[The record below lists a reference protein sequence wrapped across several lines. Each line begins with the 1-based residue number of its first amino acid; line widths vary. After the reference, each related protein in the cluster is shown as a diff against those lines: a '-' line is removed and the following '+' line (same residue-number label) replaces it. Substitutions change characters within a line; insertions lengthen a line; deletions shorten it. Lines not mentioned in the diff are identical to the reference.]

1 MKTHYIY
8 SAIAVLALTAPA
20 ARAQDWE
27 KFSAYLKRP
36 VPEQWQYVPD
46 HTQTSPSEDLW
57 WRSFGDATLDSLISM
72 AESNNYNVAAAVK
85 RIAIAQ
91 EELAVTRAGYY
102 PTIGLSAG
110 YTKGQTAGAVSK
122 PVTKSMDNSYFN
134 VGANVSWEIDVFGR
148 IAAQSKLDEA
158 AVTLSRADRDAV
170 MVSLC
175 ANLATAYF
183 QLRTYQAEY
192 QVAQAHIASQE
203 KIVKMTEVRLEA
215 GISDALE
222 VSQARTVLYTTQA
235 SLPEIEAGIRTSAN
249 TIAVLTGSYPSQLA
263 PALMTDAPAPAVP
276 PTPAAGVPADLLR
289 RRPDVME
296 AEATVARY
304 AAAVGVAQKD
314 FLPTLALNGSIG
326 TSSRNIKNLFGAH
339 SLEYSVAPTLSWTLF
354 DGMARKHNVAEA
366 KMQVE
371 AAIDDYNMTVVNAV
385 GEVESAIARRDAAV
399 AQCQSLEKVVEESR
413 RSFDLS
419 VDLYKQGLT
428 SFTNVID
435 AQITYLQNQNALT
448 EARGTAL
455 TSTVAIYQA
464 LGGGY

>member
-1 MKTHYIY
+1 MKTHFFF
-8 SAIAVLALTAPA
+8 AAFVAFAAALPTAQ
-20 ARAQDWE
+20 AQDWD
-27 KFSAYLKRP
+27 KFAAYLKQP
-36 VPEQWQYVPD
+36 VPQQWQYSSD
-46 HTQTSPSEDLW
+46 YQQLSPSEDRW

-72 AESNNYNVAAAVK
+72 AERNNYNVTAAVK

-91 EELAVTRAGYY
+91 EAFAVTRAGYY
-102 PTIGLSAG
+102 PTVNLSAG

-122 PVTKSMDNSYFN
+122 PVGRSMDESYFN

-158 AVTLSRADRDAV
+158 AMTLSRADRDAV

-192 QVAQAHIASQE
+192 QVAKAHIASQE
-203 KIVKMTEVRLEA
+203 RIVKMTEVRLEA

-222 VSQARTVLYTTQA
+222 VSQARTVLYSTQA
-235 SLPEIEAGIRTSAN
+235 TLPEIEAGIRTSAN
-249 TIAVLTGSYPSQLA
+249 TIAVLTGAYPSQLA
-263 PALMTDAPAPAVP
+263 PSLLADAAAPALPPAPA
-276 PTPAAGVPADLLR
+276 AGIPADLLR

-296 AEATVARY
+296 AEATIARY

-385 GEVESAIARRDAAV
+385 GEVENALARRDAAV
-399 AQCQSLEKVVEESR
+399 AQCKSLEKVVEESQ
-413 RSFDLS
+413 RSFELS

-448 EARGTAL
+448 QARGTAL
-455 TSTVAIYQA
+455 SSTVSIYQA
-464 LGGGY
+464 LGGGF